1 MDEKKY
7 VPKKE
12 LTAFCIAGMGQG
24 MIYALMSS
32 YISDY
37 YLNVLQLTPMFV
49 LLLMLLARVWDAI
62 NDPMMGMIIDRSNL
76 KSGKM
81 KPFIKFALIP
91 IAIMTFLMYLSPN
104 LDKTELMIFSAFVY
118 VGWGMIYTVGDVAFW
133 GIPNVITPSSNE
145 RSSVISIS
153 KIFNSIGSAVPEV
166 LFLVIGLIIAQWVK
180 NSPEAIDPLTVQKR
194 KYLLM
199 AIVTVTLG
207 TVLIC
212 SLSRLRKELR
222 CLFVSA

>member
-1 MDEKKY
+1 MDNKKY

-12 LTAFCIAGMGQG
+12 LSAFCVAGMGQG

-62 NDPMMGMIIDRSNL
+62 NDPMMGMIVDRSNL

-81 KPFIKFALIP
+81 KPFIKVALIP

-104 LDKTELMIFSAFVY
+104 LS
-118 VGWGMIYTVGDVAFW
+118 
-133 GIPNVITPSSNE
+133 
-145 RSSVISIS
+145 
-153 KIFNSIGSAVPEV
+153 
-166 LFLVIGLIIAQWVK
+166 
-180 NSPEAIDPLTVQKR
+180 
-194 KYLLM
+194 
-199 AIVTVTLG
+199 
-207 TVLIC
+207 
-212 SLSRLRKELR
+212 
-222 CLFVSA
+222 

>member
-1 MDEKKY
+1 MDQNKY

-12 LTAFCIAGMGQG
+12 LSAFCVAGMGQG

-37 YLNVLQLTPMFV
+37 YLNVLQLTPLFV

-62 NDPMMGMIIDRSNL
+62 NDPKMGMIIARSTL

-81 KPFIKFALIP
+81 KPFIKFALVP
-91 IAIMTFLMYLSPN
+91 IAVMTFLMYLSPN
-104 LDKTELMIFSAFVY
+104 LGKTELMIYSAIVY

-133 GIPNVITPSSNE
+133 GIPNVITPSSTE

-166 LFLVIGLIIAQWVK
+166 LFLIIGLIIAAWVE
-180 NSPEAIDPLTVQKR
+180 NSPEAIDPLTVQKK

-199 AIVTVTLG
+199 AIVTVSLG
-207 TVLIC
+207 TVLYMV
-212 SLSRLRKELR
+212 LVQVV
-222 CLFVSA
+222 F